1 MTLNFLNIIHVLLA
15 VALIGFILVQR
26 GPGATAGS
34 AFGSG
39 ASSTV
44 FGAKG
49 SGSFLT
55 KTTAILA
62 TLFFAL
68 SMLMAVQANRQAR
81 QMMQSGDDLGV
92 VGSLQEKSDVPAI
105 NPGTSV
111 ENNSEVPAMDDQAMK
126 KAADI
131 AKAMQ
136 DKIKQAAD
144 GAATEV
150 GNAVEA
156 AKEVTGQTAKEAA
169 EAVQSAADKVAE
181 KAAENNA
188 GGSDD

>member
-44 FGAKG
+44 FGARG

-68 SMLMAVQANRQAR
+68 SMLMAVQAHRSAQ
-81 QMMQSGDDLGV
+81 QMMQSGSDLGV
-92 VGSLQEKSDVPAI
+92 VGSLQESGDVPAVS
-105 NPGTSV
+105 PTAPAGDSA
-111 ENNSEVPAMDDQAMK
+111 EVPAIDQSALNQARDKAQDLQQKVEQATSGAVEKIDQAAEVNDK
-126 KAADI
+126 LAEKAG
-131 AKAMQ
+131 Q
-136 DKIKQAAD
+136 DARGKPAVDDAAD
-144 GAATEV
+144 GE
-150 GNAVEA
+150 
-156 AKEVTGQTAKEAA
+156 
-169 EAVQSAADKVAE
+169 
-181 KAAENNA
+181 
-188 GGSDD
+188 

>member
-68 SMLMAVQANRQAR
+68 SMLMAVQANREAK
-81 QMMQSGDDLGV
+81 QMMKSGSDLGV
-92 VGSLQEKSDVPAI
+92 VGSLQDNTEVPAI
-105 NPGTSV
+105 TPSV
-111 ENNSEVPAMDDQAMK
+111 PANDDGEVPAMGE
-126 KAADI
+126 KAATQAQDN

-136 DKIKQAAD
+136 EDL
-144 GAATEV
+144 
-150 GNAVEA
+150 
-156 AKEVTGQTAKEAA
+156 
-169 EAVQSAADKVAE
+169 QSAAKGAALKAE
-181 KAAENNA
+181 KAAQKQIGDAQKQAQDAVEGVKDQA
-188 GGSDD
+188 EKAAADSKQTGDE

>member
-68 SMLMAVQANRQAR
+68 SMLMAVQANRDAK
-81 QMMQSGDDLGV
+81 QMMKAGSDLGV
-92 VGSLQEKSDVPAI
+92 VGSLQDD
-105 NPGTSV
+105 
-111 ENNSEVPAMDDQAMK
+111 SEVPAITPGTPVKETGDVPAMDEKMAEKMNEKAVKQAQ
-126 KAADI
+126 DN

-136 DKIKQAAD
+136 DKLSP
-144 GAATEV
+144 ATEQV
-150 GNAVEA
+150 
-156 AKEVTGQTAKEAA
+156 KK
-169 EAVQSAADKVAE
+169 AE
-181 KAAENNA
+181 KAAAEA
-188 GGSDD
+188 QDSGDE

>member
-39 ASSTV
+39 ASGTV

-68 SMLMAVQANRQAR
+68 SMLMAVQANRDAR
-81 QMMQSGDDLGV
+81 QMMRSGSDLGV
-92 VGSLQEKSDVPAI
+92 VGSLQDD
-105 NPGTSV
+105 
-111 ENNSEVPAMDDQAMK
+111 SEVPAITPAKPAENSADMPAVDAQAM
-126 KAADI
+126 
-131 AKAMQ
+131 
-136 DKIKQAAD
+136 
-144 GAATEV
+144 
-150 GNAVEA
+150 EA
-156 AKEVTGQTAKEAA
+156 AKENAA
-169 EAVQSAADKVAE
+169 ALKTQAQEGAAAVQKKTSANQADNVADKA
-181 KAAENNA
+181 KADELSQEPAKTDAGDNNH
-188 GGSDD
+188 

>member
-44 FGAKG
+44 FGARG

-68 SMLMAVQANRQAR
+68 SMLMAVQANRDAK
-81 QMMQSGDDLGV
+81 QMMKAGSDLGV
-92 VGSLQEKSDVPAI
+92 VGSLQD
-105 NPGTSV
+105 
-111 ENNSEVPAMDDQAMK
+111 NSEVPVITPSTPVKETGDVPAMDEKAVKQAQ
-126 KAADI
+126 DN

-136 DKIKQAAD
+136 DKLSP
-144 GAATEV
+144 ATEEIEKTEKAAQNV
-150 GNAVEA
+150 VDKAEEA
-156 AKEVTGQTAKEAA
+156 AKQAEQAAA
-169 EAVQSAADKVAE
+169 ESQDSGDE
-181 KAAENNA
+181 
-188 GGSDD
+188 

>member
-68 SMLMAVQANRQAR
+68 SMLMAVQANRDAK
-81 QMMQSGDDLGV
+81 QMMKAGSDLGV
-92 VGSLQEKSDVPAI
+92 VGSLQD
-105 NPGTSV
+105 
-111 ENNSEVPAMDDQAMK
+111 NSEVPAITPSTPVKDSGDVPAMDEKAVKQAQ
-126 KAADI
+126 DN

-136 DKIKQAAD
+136 DKLSP
-144 GAATEV
+144 ATDQ
-150 GNAVEA
+150 VE
-156 AKEVTGQTAKEAA
+156 K
-169 EAVQSAADKVAE
+169 AE
-181 KAAENNA
+181 KAAQDAVDHAVDGAQKQAEKA
-188 GGSDD
+188 ATESQDSGDE

>member
-15 VALIGFILVQR
+15 AALIGFILVQR

-44 FGAKG
+44 FGARG

-68 SMLMAVQANRQAR
+68 SMLMAVQANQDAKKI
-81 QMMQSGDDLGV
+81 MQSGSDLGV
-92 VGSLQEKSDVPAI
+92 VGSLSDHSEVPQLNPTIPADDVPAI
-105 NPGTSV
+105 DPQAAQQTA
-111 ENNSEVPAMDDQAMK
+111 ENDAVAAEPAGAVAGDGAVDQAVNPESVG
-126 KAADI
+126 
-131 AKAMQ
+131 AKTQ
-136 DKIKQAAD
+136 D
-144 GAATEV
+144 
-150 GNAVEA
+150 
-156 AKEVTGQTAKEAA
+156 QTQQQETT
-169 EAVQSAADKVAE
+169 
-181 KAAENNA
+181 A
-188 GGSDD
+188 GDE